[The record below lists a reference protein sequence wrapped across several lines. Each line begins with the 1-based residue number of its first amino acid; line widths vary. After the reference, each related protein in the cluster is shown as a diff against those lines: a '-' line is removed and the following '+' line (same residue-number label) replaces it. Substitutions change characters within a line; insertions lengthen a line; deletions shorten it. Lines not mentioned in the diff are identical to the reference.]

1 MPTFEVSVYRGY
13 TTTVHVD
20 AENGQA
26 AIDLVNAR
34 DFPLPPIDQWHGQKD
49 WLLRA
54 FDADGEEVADSET

>member
-1 MPTFEVSVYRGY
+1 VPTFEVSVYRGY
-13 TTTVHVD
+13 ATAVSVE

-34 DFPLPPIDQWHGQKD
+34 DFPAAAHRPVAGPED

-54 FDADGEEVADSET
+54 FDEHGDEVADSET